1 MSDERARRLVSDNSN
16 ERCEKSLFQRP
27 TKLICCGV
35 SAEGTN
41 SLPTAAILLP
51 ADFFS
56 AKEHGFKQVRN
67 FAPDRLT
74 EFFGMIGGDWR

>member
-16 ERCEKSLFQRP
+16 ECCEKLLFQRP

-35 SAEGTN
+35 SAEATN

-51 ADFFS
+51 ADFFPVS
-56 AKEHGFKQVRN
+56 EHGFEQVRK
-67 FAPDRLT
+67 FAPDRLAKFT
-74 EFFGMIGGDWR
+74 RLIGGDGR